1 MPFTFDGNNKQIN
14 EQANAIGLNQ
24 YPYLN
29 RLHVIYIVQVLVI
42 HNCVVIIINV
52 PVVVV
57 VIIIY
62 DCVCMCV
69 WWKIGWTD
77 DNQWPM
83 QRKLF
88 GFLTKRIRRVSRLLT
103 WGTLIFCVCIDVRL
117 KVSNC
122 VPMAMVIGKLHLHW
136 NTHCKNVCIV
146 PQWCVDTPV
155 DTTASTIPIYS
166 INELFISLIALC
178 VYSYVLLPVFGCSY
192 DVDLFACVREPFVW
206 LVMFAR
212 CISLSASIPLFR
224 PLTHTLIA
232 TFSRVS

>member
-103 WGTLIFCVCIDVRL
+103 WGTLIFLCLYRCTI
-117 KVSNC
+117 KSE
-122 VPMAMVIGKLHLHW
+122 
-136 NTHCKNVCIV
+136 
-146 PQWCVDTPV
+146 QWCAIGYANRKITHIEIVKM
-155 DTTASTIPIYS
+155 Y
-166 INELFISLIALC
+166 ALC
-178 VYSYVLLPVFGCSY
+178 RNSV
-192 DVDLFACVREPFVW
+192 
-206 LVMFAR
+206 
-212 CISLSASIPLFR
+212 
-224 PLTHTLIA
+224 
-232 TFSRVS
+232 